1 MGQRHIP
8 HGKGDLMN
16 TQQNCDQQRPYP
28 PFPCRRD
35 SRYIYITDLLFFA
48 TSPLPPSPSGKN
60 VHRLF
65 LALMIEEL
73 ITNSPA
79 PNEMVLL
86 NYKTKNNYYYY

>member
-1 MGQRHIP
+1 
-8 HGKGDLMN
+8 MN
-16 TQQNCDQQRPYP
+16 TQQNCDQERPYP

-35 SRYIYITDLLFFA
+35 SRYIYITDLLFSA
-48 TSPLPPSPSGKN
+48 PPPPSPPWKN

-86 NYKTKNNYYYY
+86 NYKKIIIIIK